1 MNERYRY
8 RGITTGGGWR
18 HGYISNSTDGK
29 RWYINN
35 SSGRPFAYEVYPD
48 TICQCTGLRDKNGK
62 LIFEH
67 DILSGPLAPDYPEV
81 KIRVVVRWEGCGFV
95 TRQPPYYGQEL
106 TDEPSPL
113 DKWDCEHFEV
123 IGNEFDGRELMEE

>member
-35 SSGRPFAYEVYPD
+35 SSGIPFAYEVYPD

-95 TRQPPYYGQEL
+95 MRRPPYGQEL
-106 TDEPSPL
+106 ADEPSPL
-113 DKWDCEHFEV
+113 DEWDCERFEV
-123 IGNEFDGRELMEE
+123 IGNEFDNKESMEE